1 MHIVENF
8 LNADEYKQFTS
19 LVSNCTEKEVG
30 EAHYNDDNAIQGFEN
45 SAYIITT
52 VSYTHLRAHET

>member
-8 LNADEYKQFTS
+8 LSTDEYKQFTS
-19 LVSNCTEKEVG
+19 LVANCTEKEVG
-30 EAHYNDDNAIQGFEN
+30 EAHYNDDNAIQGFDN

-52 VSYTHLRAHET
+52 PEFQQW